1 MIKILL
7 DSLLLSVQSIKWA
20 ERMRVPRFIF
30 TADVWGNVFRIVGG
44 SYTSYFFDILF
55 IRVTQFFL

>member
-20 ERMRVPRFIF
+20 ERMRVPRFIV
-30 TADVWGNVFRIVGG
+30 TADDGETCFGIVGR
-44 SYTSYFFDILF
+44 SYHISYFFDI
-55 IRVTQFFL
+55 FFFFFGI